1 MKPRQAQPRQCSVL
15 ATKLLNGGHFRSGPP
30 LVLHM
35 ALSLMKLQ
43 AAWHSAEMTGDA
55 MLHQPARHGNLG
67 ERCILAAAFPPTHRF
82 VGESN
87 GTDWSSICRGSAV
100 RGFGQAQQW
109 RIANKLLQHGRLAAG
124 AAAFDFTCLPGL
136 CCIFAL
142 TFPWCNG
149 NALPFMNEIN
159 YKVLTVLPVH
169 ARAHFFTVIPP
180 LLKAGHINKVFNLQN
195 FIFTQHVALFCFAVF
210 SFAFFTMCGSSP
222 FWRWSKARPVPCSLC
237 NPANIRCRWVTALR
251 SPWLLYTN
259 VIQCT
264 S

>member
-1 MKPRQAQPRQCSVL
+1 MKLRFEKHIEACSSVLKNDVATHPPLSRYHTARLCLSNFRVGTGLGTLRAKIMKPRQAQPRQCSVL

-43 AAWHSAEMTGDA
+43 AAWHSAEVTGDA

-67 ERCILAAAFPPTHRF
+67 ERCILAAAIPPTHRF

-100 RGFGQAQQW
+100 RGFGQAQHW

-142 TFPWCNG
+142 TFPCCNG

-159 YKVLTVLPVH
+159 YKVL
-169 ARAHFFTVIPP
+169 
-180 LLKAGHINKVFNLQN
+180 N
-195 FIFTQHVALFCFAVF
+195 
-210 SFAFFTMCGSSP
+210 
-222 FWRWSKARPVPCSLC
+222 
-237 NPANIRCRWVTALR
+237 
-251 SPWLLYTN
+251 
-259 VIQCT
+259 
-264 S
+264 

>member
-1 MKPRQAQPRQCSVL
+1 MLPHSTALLEQFSCWNRTRNIKSEENETYRQAQPRQCSVL

-43 AAWHSAEMTGDA
+43 AAWHSAEVTGDA

-142 TFPWCNG
+142 TFPCCNG

-159 YKVLTVLPVH
+159 YKVL
-169 ARAHFFTVIPP
+169 
-180 LLKAGHINKVFNLQN
+180 N
-195 FIFTQHVALFCFAVF
+195 
-210 SFAFFTMCGSSP
+210 
-222 FWRWSKARPVPCSLC
+222 
-237 NPANIRCRWVTALR
+237 
-251 SPWLLYTN
+251 
-259 VIQCT
+259 
-264 S
+264 